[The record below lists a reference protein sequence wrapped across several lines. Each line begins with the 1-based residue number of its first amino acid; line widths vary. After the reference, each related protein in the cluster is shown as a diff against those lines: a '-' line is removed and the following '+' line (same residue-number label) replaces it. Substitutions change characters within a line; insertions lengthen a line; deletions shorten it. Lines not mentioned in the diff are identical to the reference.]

1 MVDRGNV
8 SFRFIVWGLWI
19 CAVNVI
25 NLITIS
31 FWVVLFF
38 MKTKFLLF
46 LFGQWC
52 ICKAAGV
59 RRPERQLCQTGGSQH
74 ALPPPTSQDLLPSPF
89 LWYVHTP
96 VSRLAHLSRSMR
108 SSKSHQIAGKPCSLQ
123 ERWRIIWI
131 RLFFWVLLT
140 FFFFCL
146 VGLVVER
153 IDSCA
158 SMYSRS
164 IQGHHVCLLVKTVSE
179 PMKLLPYFLYF
190 HNQ

>member
-96 VSRLAHLSRSMR
+96 VSRLTHLSRSMR

-140 FFFFCL
+140 FFFVSCWISCGADWLLRLHVQQVYPGSPCL
-146 VGLVVER
+146 SAGQNCEWTNETPPF
-153 IDSCA
+153 IF
-158 SMYSRS
+158 Y
-164 IQGHHVCLLVKTVSE
+164 K
-179 PMKLLPYFLYF
+179 
-190 HNQ
+190 

>member
-1 MVDRGNV
+1 
-8 SFRFIVWGLWI
+8 
-19 CAVNVI
+19 
-25 NLITIS
+25 
-31 FWVVLFF
+31 

-96 VSRLAHLSRSMR
+96 VSRLTHLSRSMR

-140 FFFFCL
+140 FFFVSCWISCGADRLLRLHVQQVYPGSPCL
-146 VGLVVER
+146 SAGQNCEWTNETPPF
-153 IDSCA
+153 IF
-158 SMYSRS
+158 Y
-164 IQGHHVCLLVKTVSE
+164 K
-179 PMKLLPYFLYF
+179 
-190 HNQ
+190 